1 MHQSNG
7 GAERRCLVWG
17 TGAMR
22 GQKVPLNQGFVVIGR
37 DLSCGI
43 TLDAD
48 IVAGRHATLE
58 VNWSGEAILV
68 DLASFSGTYV
78 NGEAITR
85 RELRDG
91 DRIHFGPG
99 SEICLT
105 YHAGARESVGAEQG
119 GFAAPENSAEAE
131 EGVAC
136 ESCGEV
142 IDSPDE
148 AIVFCPFCG
157 NQQGGGSAGESATA
171 AAAAGRDINTEPD
184 QRPAPSAAT
193 ASAQEAYAA
202 DPAPGSTRWDDE
214 LANEPAAPPS
224 ELPDVAAAPS
234 GDIGDD
240 GERPAD
246 HESLVPEPFAPR
258 LMRELMADL
267 FEFYGEMGGHRALL
281 DKYNRQADGLNGEYA
296 NLRSTMQQYLGS
308 ATESMQ
314 SRGFAVFDAPQLSPS
329 PSGPPSSPPRGQGGV
344 ESKLQDARHALS
356 AAGGLATELHRMQGP
371 PRAIIFPNDGA
382 IGILIIVLSLMAG
395 VVAGVLTF
403 NVGLRDI
410 SLLIGFLCSAG
421 AYVAGM
427 IYLHTSATSALRH
440 KFADFAEA
448 FRNADRQ
455 TEAYRQVAS
464 AQVQADRA
472 AEIADFKGRMRA
484 RLDELKSRWLTYSAC
499 AGVAG
504 ADWDHD
510 IWGRWSPV
518 RKFSP
523 VGSLGWFFTPT
534 QAVAPEFAEVEMDFS
549 LPALA
554 PFSEGK
560 VLLLNAGGEQKPTA
574 VGAVQSVLLRML
586 ATTAPGKLR
595 FTVIDPIG
603 LGQSVSHLV
612 ALAKYDDSLVDGKVW
627 SEPQHIEQRLAL
639 ITEHMENVIQ
649 KYLRN
654 EYESVGQYNEK
665 AKVPVPYRVLT
676 VFDFPANF
684 SDNATRR
691 LLSIARN
698 GPRCGVYTIVV
709 RDESQKSPYGFSHHE
724 LEQYAMRCSYNE
736 GHGCWHWDEKP
747 YDHFGLRLWGE
758 PPKEVA
764 ERLVR
769 EHGELFKDASRVSV
783 PYSDLLAGEGLDQS
797 PWSGSTK
804 DRIKVPLGPKD
815 AQSLQQLTFGE
826 SGSAHHAVVI
836 GKTGSGKSNLMHVII
851 TTLALKY
858 SPEEIQ
864 LYLIDFKQGVEFKE
878 YAEHALPHARVIAIK
893 SEREFGISVLEGL
906 NKELN
911 RRGDQFRD
919 LAVNSIAA
927 YRQKTGEP
935 LPRILLLVDEYQEFF
950 SAGDNIASQA
960 SQILDRLVRQGRSY
974 GIHVMLGSQNLSGG
988 RDANLSSS
996 TLNQM
1001 AIRIALQCS
1010 DSDARQILADDNPAA
1025 RSLSRPGEAVYNSDN
1040 GRVEGNSFFQV
1051 AEIKDEERKSHLDR
1065 IRRLADSRGFG
1076 AKPIV
1081 FEGDQPARL
1090 EECEPL
1096 LGVLDGTVVPASGR
1110 YVETWIGQPVA
1121 ISPPT
1126 LVRFRRQSGAHLL
1139 IVCREEEDGVGT
1151 LTAAVVGIASQSRFT
1166 GAQIILADFT
1176 SDDSPCAEAA
1186 SRVASAFPGVVQTIG
1201 RREVVRKLKTLA
1213 GEISRRI
1220 EQGGTGGKPIFLVV
1234 QGLQYA
1240 RDLRLDEDDYYR
1252 KGDDAEPSA
1261 TELLTTVLREGPEA
1275 GIHLVAWCDTYANA
1289 MRVMNR
1295 KMMREVGMRVA
1306 GAMSN
1311 EDSQNFIEDAAASR
1325 IDKPHRAIFAQ
1336 EERPGQLE
1344 KFRTYATPDGGWL
1357 SRASEGPRG
1366 TGGRAAPTN
1375 GG

>member
-1 MHQSNG
+1 M
-7 GAERRCLVWG
+7 
-17 TGAMR
+17 TG
-22 GQKVPLNQGFVVIGR
+22 L
-37 DLSCGI
+37 
-43 TLDAD
+43 
-48 IVAGRHATLE
+48 
-58 VNWSGEAILV
+58 
-68 DLASFSGTYV
+68 Y
-78 NGEAITR
+78 
-85 RELRDG
+85 EL
-91 DRIHFGPG
+91 
-99 SEICLT
+99 
-105 YHAGARESVGAEQG
+105 
-119 GFAAPENSAEAE
+119 
-131 EGVAC
+131 
-136 ESCGEV
+136 
-142 IDSPDE
+142 
-148 AIVFCPFCG
+148 
-157 NQQGGGSAGESATA
+157 
-171 AAAAGRDINTEPD
+171 
-184 QRPAPSAAT
+184 
-193 ASAQEAYAA
+193 
-202 DPAPGSTRWDDE
+202 
-214 LANEPAAPPS
+214 
-224 ELPDVAAAPS
+224 
-234 GDIGDD
+234 
-240 GERPAD
+240 
-246 HESLVPEPFAPR
+246 
-258 LMRELMADL
+258 
-267 FEFYGEMGGHRALL
+267 YGEMGGHRALL
-281 DKYNRQADGLNGEYA
+281 AKYDSQAAALDGEYT
-296 NLRSTMQQYLGS
+296 NLRSALQQYLGS
-308 ATESMQ
+308 ATQSMA
-314 SRGFAVFDAPQLSPS
+314 SRGLTVFDAPSLS
-329 PSGPPSSPPRGQGGV
+329 PPSSSPPSSAPRGPGGV
-344 ESKLQDARHALS
+344 EGKLQEAKRALS
-356 AAGGLATELHRMQGP
+356 SAGGLAAELHKMQGP
-371 PRAIIFPNDGA
+371 PEAIIFPNNGA
-382 IGILIIVLSLMAG
+382 IGLIIIVLSLAVG
-395 VVAGVLTF
+395 IVAGSITSG
-403 NVGLRDI
+403 VGLTGG
-410 SLLIGFLCSAG
+410 SVFIGFLCGAG
-421 AYVAGM
+421 AYVVAM
-427 IYLHTSATSALRH
+427 IYLHSSATSALRN
-440 KFADFAEA
+440 KFAAFAA
-448 FRNADRQ
+448 ALGDADRQ
-455 TEAYRQVAS
+455 VEAYRQLAS
-464 AQVQADRA
+464 AQVEADRA
-472 AEIADFKGRMRA
+472 AEIADFKGRMRS
-484 RLDELKSRWLTYSAC
+484 RVDELKSNWLTYSMF

-504 ADWDHD
+504 TDWDHD
-510 IWGRWSPV
+510 IWGWWRPV
-518 RKFSP
+518 KKFSP

-534 QAVAPEFAEVEMDFS
+534 LTVAPEFSDVEMDFF
-549 LPALA
+549 LPALV

-560 VLLLNAGGEQKPTA
+560 VLLLNAGGEQKPAA

-595 FTVIDPIG
+595 FTIIDPIG

-612 ALAKYDDSLVDGKVW
+612 ALAKYDDSLLDGKVW

-654 EYESVGQYNEK
+654 EYESVEKYNEK

-684 SDNATRR
+684 SDNAARR

-709 RDESQKSPYGFSHHE
+709 RDGGQKSPYGFSHHE
-724 LEQYAMRCSYNE
+724 LEQYAMRFSYNE

-747 YDHFGLRLWGE
+747 YDHFGLRLWEE
-758 PPKEVA
+758 PPKEIA

-783 PYSDLLAGEGLDQS
+783 PYSELLAAEGLGERLWGD
-797 PWSGSTK
+797 STK
-804 DRIKVPLGPKD
+804 GRIKVPLGPKD

-858 SPEEIQ
+858 SPEDIQ

-878 YAEHALPHARVIAIK
+878 YAEYALPHARVIAIK
-893 SEREFGISVLEGL
+893 SEREFGISVLDGL

-911 RRGDQFRD
+911 SRGDQFRD

-927 YRQKTGEP
+927 YREKTGRP

-950 SAGDNIASQA
+950 SAGDSIAGQA

-1025 RSLSRPGEAVYNSDN
+1025 RSLTRPGEAVYNSDN

-1051 AEIKDEERKSHLDR
+1051 AEIKDEERKSHLAR
-1065 IRRLADSRGFG
+1065 IRRTADARGFD

-1096 LGVLDGTVVPASGR
+1096 LGVLDGTAAPAGVR
-1110 YVETWIGQPVA
+1110 YVDTWVGQPVA

-1126 LVRFRRQSGAHLL
+1126 LVRFKRQSGSHLL
-1139 IVCREEEDGVGT
+1139 IVCREEEDGVGM

-1186 SRVASAFPGVVQTIG
+1186 DRVASSFPDVVRKIG
-1201 RREVVRKLKTLA
+1201 RREVVSTLKTLA
-1213 GEISRRI
+1213 GEVAQRI
-1220 EQGGTGGKPIFLVV
+1220 EQGGTGAKPIFLVV
-1234 QGLQYA
+1234 QGMQYA

-1261 TELLTTVLREGPEA
+1261 TDLLTTVLREGPEA
-1275 GIHLVAWCDTYANA
+1275 GIHFVAWCDTYTNA
-1289 MRVMNR
+1289 LRVMNR
-1295 KMMREVGMRVA
+1295 KMVREVGMRVA

-1344 KFRTYATPDGGWL
+1344 KFRTYATPEAGWL
-1357 SRASEGPRG
+1357 SRAA
-1366 TGGRAAPTN
+1366 GGSRAASGQGTN
-1375 GG
+1375 K